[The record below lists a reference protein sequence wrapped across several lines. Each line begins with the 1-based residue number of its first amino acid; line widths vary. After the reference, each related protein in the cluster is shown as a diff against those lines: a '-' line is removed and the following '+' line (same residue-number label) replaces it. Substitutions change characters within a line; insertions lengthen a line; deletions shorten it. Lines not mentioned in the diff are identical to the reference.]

1 MLTPKQSVKKQLPV
15 QHLVFIDNLVLN
27 YCRAGIGLQR
37 SVILIG
43 HQWLFHCC
51 NTGNCLSHH
60 TVGVLVT
67 TVAAGYSEG
76 YNAGYSASF
85 FMCSSKDLFVFIS
98 WHFGC
103 VNCIHFHPLCLYIY
117 CTCIRTSTVP
127 VLLAPGLRGFCCWDI
142 HVYNIHIY
150 TYIYIYIIHIK
161 DGTCTVHAYIRQ
173 LVMACSSLL
182 PLIVLFTQSLSYST
196 LSANCC
202 MVLNSMH
209 FAAFQAILGAT
220 IHVHVRAQWHH
231 SIQYGYLNSQIIYP
245 IKMDVHVVNASEM
258 SN

>member
-1 MLTPKQSVKKQLPV
+1 M

-85 FMCSSKDLFVFIS
+85 FVCSSKDLFVFIS

-103 VNCIHFHPLCLYIY
+103 VNCIHFHPFSYS
-117 CTCIRTSTVP
+117 TCIVGPRIMGF
-127 VLLAPGLRGFCCWDI
+127 LLLRYTC
-142 HVYNIHIY
+142 
-150 TYIYIYIIHIK
+150 TYIYMHIK

-182 PLIVLFTQSLSYST
+182 PLIVLFTQSLSYSR

-209 FAAFQAILGAT
+209 FAVFQAILGAT

-231 SIQYGYLNSQIIYP
+231 SIQYGYLNFQIIYP